1 MIILEISDSQKARAC
16 ELKDFIVSE
25 RARRALSMGNQVLIS
40 VQVRC
45 ILNRE
50 EIASF
55 VWRHLCCEWG
65 IYKLEWEA
73 HQDSRVGRYSVCSS
87 FDLESG
93 LRLLVK
99 SDRNTRRTL
108 VRFDHERLETKRCK
122 AASENGGDTWRFNG
136 P

>member
-1 MIILEISDSQKARAC
+1 MIKFEMSVSQKARAF
-16 ELKDFIVSE
+16 ELEDFIVSE
-25 RARRALSMGNQVLIS
+25 RARRALSKGNQVFIS
-40 VQVRC
+40 AVVRGT
-45 ILNRE
+45 LRQE
-50 EIASF
+50 EIASY

-87 FDLESG
+87 FALKSG

-99 SDRNTRRTL
+99 SDPNTRRTL